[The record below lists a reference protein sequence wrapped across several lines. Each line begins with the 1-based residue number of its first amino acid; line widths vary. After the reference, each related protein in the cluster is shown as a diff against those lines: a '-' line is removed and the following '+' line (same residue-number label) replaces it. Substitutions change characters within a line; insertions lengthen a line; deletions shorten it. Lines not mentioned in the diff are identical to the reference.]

1 MFKSNRLLVGMVVAA
16 SLSACTSVP
25 VKDSGDPWESWNR
38 SAHTFNDGL
47 DGYLLKPVAKGYR
60 WVTPNFIDSSIS
72 NVFSNVND
80 IGVTINDLLQGKMV
94 QTGMDLSR
102 FLVNST
108 IGIGGLIDVA
118 SMINLPKHNE
128 DFGQTLG
135 VWGVPTG
142 PYLVLPFFG
151 PSSPRRVGG
160 LVGDAAMNPVSYVGI
175 PVTGLST
182 GLFVLDTIDKRADN
196 LGVERIANEAAV
208 FGRYE
213 FFRDAYIAKRK
224 SLTADS
230 NDLDD
235 DPLIDLDD
243 NFDESE
249 NPD

>member
-1 MFKSNRLLVGMVVAA
+1 MYKNNRLLIGIILAA
-16 SLSACTSVP
+16 SLSACTSIP

-38 SAHTFNDGL
+38 SAHSFNDDL
-47 DGYLLKPVAKGYR
+47 DGYLLKPVAKGYQ
-60 WVTPNFIDSSIS
+60 WITPSFVDTSIS
-72 NVFSNVND
+72 NVFSNIND

-118 SMINLPKHNE
+118 SMINLPKHHE

-135 VWGVPTG
+135 VWGIPTG

-151 PSSPRRVGG
+151 PSSPRGVGG
-160 LVGDAAMNPVSYVGI
+160 LLGDASMNPISYL
-175 PVTGLST
+175 GLPYLSA
-182 GLFVLDTIDKRADN
+182 GLFVGDTIDQRSDN
-196 LGVERIANEAAV
+196 LGTERIANEAAA

-213 FFRDAYIAKRK
+213 FFRDAYITKREALVTDG
-224 SLTADS
+224 SDV
-230 NDLDD
+230 DD
-235 DPLIDLDD
+235 DPFLDLVDAY
-243 NFDESE
+243 DESD